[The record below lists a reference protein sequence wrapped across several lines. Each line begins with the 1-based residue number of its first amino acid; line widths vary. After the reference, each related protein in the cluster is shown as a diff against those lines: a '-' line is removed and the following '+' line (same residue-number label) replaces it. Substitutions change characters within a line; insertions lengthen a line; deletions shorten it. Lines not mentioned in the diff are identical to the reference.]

1 MRDGG
6 FKKNPPFFVARITTV
21 AQALV
26 MRATANH
33 CAWRASQLGFVV
45 RWEVRLVARRP
56 PRIVSLQ
63 QKENGPEGRRDS
75 RAGCAGTARHGGRPR
90 PIPARARSWSMWRSP
105 AATGRIRKSA
115 PASIRTLS
123 PIRWS
128 WVLRFRARS
137 RSSAP
142 GVSGVKVGDRVATFV
157 EKGGAYAEK
166 AVAAANMLVPLPDA
180 IPFDVGAALVIQ
192 PMTGYHMLHTLHRLE
207 PGETVLINA
216 IGGGVGLFTTQLA
229 VKAGARVVGTVG
241 TPGKEKRALDDG
253 AARVVITTKEDFEQA
268 VLDFTNGR
276 GVDLAIDLLGA
287 TMLDRTFNVVRK
299 LGHIISI
306 GEAEGQPFKNI
317 RERILPRSQTF
328 TRFHL
333 GHIDPGS
340 GPGRMARSVV
350 LGGVSQV
357 GGESADRGRFP
368 MSEAAEMH
376 RRMSRGRPRASF
388 SAIGG

>member
-1 MRDGG
+1 MALKAVVIYAPGA
-6 FKKNPPFFVARITTV
+6 PE
-21 AQALV
+21 QLV
-26 MRATANH
+26 MADVPEPSPGPGEVLVDVAFAGCNWADTQIRTGIYPH
-33 CAWRASQLGFVV
+33 PFTYPLVLGF
-45 RWEVRLVARRP
+45 E
-56 PRIVSLQ
+56 ISGTVSKL
-63 QKENGPEGRRDS
+63 G
-75 RAGCAGTARHGGRPR
+75 
-90 PIPARARSWSMWRSP
+90 
-105 AATGRIRKSA
+105 
-115 PASIRTLS
+115 
-123 PIRWS
+123 
-128 WVLRFRARS
+128 
-137 RSSAP
+137 P

-166 AVAAANMLVPLPDA
+166 AVAPANMLVPLPDA
-180 IPFDVGAALVIQ
+180 IPFDIGAAIVIQ

-241 TPGKEKRALDDG
+241 TPGKEKRALDYG
-253 AARVVITTKEDFEQA
+253 ATRVVITTKEDFEQA

-276 GVDLAIDLLGA
+276 GVDLAIDSLGA

-340 GPGRMARSVV
+340 AAWKNGVEHV
-350 LGGVSQV
+350 LGGVRDGWLKV
-357 GGESADRGRFP
+357 PIAGVFP

-376 RRMSRGRPRASF
+376 RRIESRQAAGKLLL
-388 SAIGG
+388 AIGG